1 MKTLDRALRRASEA
15 LHRHR
20 VRGWPHITYYSSTSW
35 AVEAESGDPGGAP
48 QGLDKNG
55 GK

>member
-35 AVEAESGDPGGAP
+35 AVEADVPEYAP
-48 QGLDKNG
+48 RGHG
-55 GK
+55 RR